1 MDFLTQID
9 KNKFNHI
16 DEYKILINLSNS
28 YSINSDLIATSKSKS
43 RFMDAIDAITGESK
57 RRQDLINENFAND
70 IENLFELQQQNEVRV
85 TRISNYLTQTMD
97 RLANDEEII
106 KNKFALVENEIK
118 QIKNTLK
125 DHKAWL
131 KNNTKRIEFLEAKSE
146 AEYNININISNFKAN
161 IIYADFPLP
170 IQIYMM
176 LRNLADGEFGAFY
189 DTIEDKKQNELKRY
203 LINEMQEALRYRGIE
218 KDKIIFCDEK
228 LALNAINLDDTDKT
242 ALRLISARHYDGLNE
257 LGLRPQISN
266 LIEILTKHDNEQEI
280 LKDIQKEKHIANFM
294 TYDRILQI
302 AVDENLRF

>member
-28 YSINSDLIATSKSKS
+28 YSINSDSIETSKSKS
-43 RFMDAIDAITGESK
+43 GFKSRFMDAITGESK

-70 IENLFELQQQNEVRV
+70 IENLFKEQKENEYKV
-85 TRISNYLTQTMD
+85 TRISNDLMQTMD
-97 RLANDEEII
+97 RLADDEEFV
-106 KNKFALVENEIK
+106 KNKFGVVENEL
-118 QIKNTLK
+118 KN
-125 DHKAWL
+125 HKAWL
-131 KNNTKRIEFLEAKSE
+131 QNHEKRLEIQEAYKNID
-146 AEYNININISNFKAN
+146 INIAKFENDK
-161 IIYADFPLP
+161 YADFPLL
-170 IQIYMM
+170 IQIYMV

-189 DTIEDKKQNELKRY
+189 DNIEEIKQKELKDY
-203 LINEMQEALRYRGIE
+203 LIDKMQIALKNRNINKG
-218 KDKIIFCDEK
+218 KIMVLDENF
-228 LALNAINLDDTDKT
+228 ALNAMKLNETDKT

-266 LIEILTKHDNEQEI
+266 LIEILTKHDDEQEI

>member
-106 KNKFALVENEIK
+106 KNKFSFVENEIK
-118 QIKNTLK
+118 QIKNELK
-125 DHKAWL
+125 NHKAWL
-131 KNNTKRIEFLEAKSE
+131 QNHEKRMEEQEA
-146 AEYNININISNFKAN
+146 YRNIDTNIAKFEND
-161 IIYADFPLP
+161 IYADFPLF
-170 IQIYMM
+170 IQIYIV

-189 DTIEDKKQNELKRY
+189 DNIEEIKQKKLKDY
-203 LINEMQEALRYRGIE
+203 LKNKMQTALKHKGKNDE
-218 KDKIIFCDEK
+218 IIFCDENFIK
-228 LALNAINLDDTDKT
+228 SINFNETDKT
-242 ALRLISARHYDGLNE
+242 ALRLISARHYDGLKK

>member
-57 RRQDLINENFAND
+57 QRQDLINENFAND

-106 KNKFALVENEIK
+106 KNKFSFVENEIK
-118 QIKNTLK
+118 QIKNELK
-125 DHKAWL
+125 NHKAWL
-131 KNNTKRIEFLEAKSE
+131 QNHEKRMEEQEAYRNIDTNIAEFE
-146 AEYNININISNFKAN
+146 ND
-161 IIYADFPLP
+161 IYADFPLF
-170 IQIYMM
+170 IQIYIV

-189 DTIEDKKQNELKRY
+189 DNIEEIEQKKLKDY
-203 LINEMQEALRYRGIE
+203 LKNKMQTALKYKGKNDE
-218 KDKIIFCDEK
+218 IIFCDEK
-228 LALNAINLDDTDKT
+228 LALNAMKLNETDKT
-242 ALRLISARHYDGLNE
+242 ALRLISARHYDGLKE

>member
-1 MDFLTQID
+1 M
-9 KNKFNHI
+9 KNLKLRDFNHI

-28 YSINSDLIATSKSKS
+28 YSINSDLIETSKSKS
-43 RFMDAIDAITGESK
+43 SFKSRFKDAITGESK

-70 IENLFELQQQNEVRV
+70 IKNLFELQQKNEVRV
-85 TRISNYLTQTMD
+85 TRISNYLMQTID

-118 QIKNTLK
+118 QIKNTLE

-131 KNNTKRIEFLEAKSE
+131 KNNTKRIEFLEAKD
-146 AEYNININISNFKAN
+146 NININISDFKAN

-218 KDKIIFCDEK
+218 KDEIMVLDENFIK
-228 LALNAINLDDTDKT
+228 SINLNETDKT
-242 ALRLISARHYDGLNE
+242 ALRLISARHYDGLKE

-280 LKDIQKEKHIANFM
+280 LKNIQKEKHIANFM

>member
-28 YSINSDLIATSKSKS
+28 YSINSDLIATSKSES
-43 RFMDAIDAITGESK
+43 RFMDAITGESK

-70 IENLFELQQQNEVRV
+70 IKNLFELQQKNEVRV

-97 RLANDEEII
+97 RLANDEENI

-118 QIKNTLK
+118 QIKNTLE

-131 KNNTKRIEFLEAKSE
+131 KNNTKRMEFLEAKD
-146 AEYNININISNFKAN
+146 NIDINISDFKAN
-161 IIYADFPLP
+161 IIYANFPLP

-189 DTIEDKKQNELKRY
+189 DTIEDKKQNKLKRY
-203 LINEMQEALRYRGIE
+203 LINGMQEALRYRDIE
-218 KDKIIFCDEK
+218 KDEIIFCDENFIK
-228 LALNAINLDDTDKT
+228 SINLNETDKT
-242 ALRLISARHYDGLNE
+242 ALRLISARHYDGLNK

-266 LIEILTKHDNEQEI
+266 LIEILTKHDDEQEI